1 MILKKTLNK
10 GPQSFKV
17 HIRRLPPLLREE
29 EFYATIQEFMN
40 DIVLKYYVKGKLKE
54 QEKIDSKCYL
64 YFNSDSAMNKFIQG
78 YKKVFCDEKGLYYLP
93 DIGKALLQNQQDLM
107 RNKPNPVEGEYQK
120 SDLYKKFIQQQEEE
134 QMQLQLEKE
143 NPQLQQLKDEQMNLE
158 DKPKK
163 FEKVKTHIIMEL
175 EKEYQKKKE
184 LKTQIDNL
192 TTTKNIIKL
201 KCEEDGRIIERTFI
215 FVPKAKN

>member
-1 MILKKTLNK
+1 MISKRALNK

-29 EFYATIQEFMN
+29 EFYATIQEYLN
-40 DIVLKYYVKGKLKE
+40 DIVMKYYVKGKLKE
-54 QEKIDSKCYL
+54 QEKIDSRCYL
-64 YFNSDSAMNKFIQG
+64 FFNCDAAMSRFIQG
-78 YKKVFCDEKGLYYLP
+78 YKKVFCDEKGIYYQP
-93 DIGKALLQNQQDLM
+93 DIGKALLQNQQDHL
-107 RNKPNPVEGEYQK
+107 RNKPKPLEGEYQK
-120 SDLYKKFIQQQEEE
+120 TELYKRFLKFLEEEQLQQQE
-134 QMQLQLEKE
+134 ME
-143 NPQLQQLKDEQMNLE
+143 NAQTQQLKEEPINPE

>member
-1 MILKKTLNK
+1 MIPRKTLLK
-10 GPQSFKV
+10 SPQSFKV
-17 HIRRLPPLLREE
+17 HIRKLPPLLREE

-40 DIVLKYYVKGKLKE
+40 DIVVKYYAKGKLKE

-93 DIGKALLQNQQDLM
+93 DIGKSLLQNQQDLM
-107 RNKPNPVEGEYQK
+107 RNKPNPLEGEFK
-120 SDLYKKFIQQQEEE
+120 KTEIYKKFIQQQEEE
-134 QMQLQLEKE
+134 QKQQQLEKE
-143 NPQLQQLKDEQMNLE
+143 NSQLQQLKDEQKSLE
-158 DKPKK
+158 EKPKK

-175 EKEYQKKKE
+175 EKEYLKKKE

-192 TTTKNIIKL
+192 TNTKNIIKL
-201 KCEEDGRIIERTFI
+201 NCEEEGRIIERTFI

>member
-1 MILKKTLNK
+1 MISKRSLSK

-17 HIRRLPPLLREE
+17 HIRRLPPLCREE
-29 EFYATIQEFMN
+29 EFNATIQEYMS
-40 DIVLKYYVKGKLKE
+40 DIVMKYYVKGKLKE
-54 QEKIDSKCYL
+54 QEKIDSRCYL
-64 YFNSDSAMNKFIQG
+64 FFNSESSMNRFIQG

-93 DIGKALLQNQQDLM
+93 DIGKALLQNQQDLL
-107 RNKPNPVEGEYQK
+107 RNKPKPLEGEYQK
-120 SDLYKKFIQQQEEE
+120 TELYKKFLKVQEEE
-134 QMQLQLEKE
+134 QLQQLEKE
-143 NPQLQQLKDEQMNLE
+143 NAQIQQLKEEPINVE